1 MIGSDDNGVH
11 LLSTFDFIVQDGCKH
26 FTDSL
31 FMLLG
36 VGDRF
41 LYLRAIEFLQREKHR
56 VVDEIRDGL
65 AGEHS
70 TGGERFFFLFFSFLY
85 LVMPKGKLEKEL
97 KPDENGEVIVPKEIV
112 EIAPT
117 AAIKKVKRVMSEKQM
132 ENARKMIE
140 ANKERWAKI
149 REAKELAKKEE
160 EEKRKAEEEEKI
172 QAGTHVRVK
181 LAEKRVY
188 KPRAEKM
195 PDPLPLKRQDAYSND
210 ARRKVRMPIVEESDT
225 VTETE
230 TEEEEEEEEEER
242 PKARAVRREMK
253 KTLRVVEKV
262 DAAIQQATN
271 PYLSMLQGRW
281 R

>member
-1 MIGSDDNGVH
+1 MESLIRSEIG
-11 LLSTFDFIVQDGCKH
+11 
-26 FTDSL
+26 
-31 FMLLG
+31 
-36 VGDRF
+36 
-41 LYLRAIEFLQREKHR
+41 LRGNILPEA
-56 VVDEIRDGL
+56 
-65 AGEHS
+65 
-70 TGGERFFFLFFSFLY
+70 ERIFFLFLSFLY

-132 ENARKMIE
+132 ENAKKMIE

-188 KPRAEKM
+188 KPREPKT
-195 PDPLPLKRQDAYSND
+195 PKPLPLRRENARQKADS
-210 ARRKVRMPIVEESDT
+210 ESDTDDTDT

-230 TEEEEEEEEEER
+230 TDMSEEEEER

-262 DAAIQQATN
+262 DAAIQQVTN
-271 PYLSMLQGRW
+271 PYLSMLQRRW
-281 R
+281 